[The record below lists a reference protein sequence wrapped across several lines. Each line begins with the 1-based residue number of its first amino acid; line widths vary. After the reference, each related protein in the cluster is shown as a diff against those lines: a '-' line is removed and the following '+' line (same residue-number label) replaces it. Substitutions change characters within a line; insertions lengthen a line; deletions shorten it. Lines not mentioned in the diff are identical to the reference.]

1 MATSDRA
8 AKRGHSAAKQRNVA
22 FDTQSSEDLGF
33 DEIRERLADHCKT
46 ESAIRRARDL
56 APSTHRPTVL
66 DALESTDE
74 LRRIRV
80 EGHAFPTLI
89 FEEIKGEIKLL
100 EVSGSALTEAGFMR
114 VLQCTRL
121 VNDILAA
128 LNERER
134 AFPRLC
140 GMVGTVSENT
150 EIVKEIE
157 VVFDPKGGVRN
168 QASPELA
175 KIRIDMQTARR
186 QVNRLFDKAMRNC
199 AKQGWLA
206 DTEEGYINGRRV
218 LAIAST
224 HKRKLRGTAL
234 GTSKTGSVT
243 FIEPVDCHQVNHE
256 LEMLRDDER
265 KEIVRILRALTQ
277 RIRKHTPLI
286 KAQQRLLVKLDFLQ
300 AKVKLALDMDGVK
313 PHIVKE
319 LRIELLKAHHPLL
332 LLTHRSKGLPIQSQ
346 NLTLLPAQRMLVI
359 SGPNAGGKS
368 ITLKMVG
375 LIQAMAQSGLLVPVH
390 PNSALG
396 LFKQILTD
404 IGDNQSIE
412 NQLSTYSY
420 RLKRMKAFLTDACRN
435 TLLLLDEFGTGSD
448 PELGGA
454 LAEVFFEELYKK
466 KVFGVITTHYA
477 NIKTRATS
485 MPEAVN
491 GSMLFDGETLSPT
504 YLLDLGQPGS
514 SFTFE
519 VAELN
524 GIDKGIIHRAKDKL
538 DPRKVKLDGL
548 IAGLQKEKSRHARM
562 VDRKLKAEHEAE
574 EAKRDYERRASRLD
588 ERQDAVQQVGQEQNA
603 ALLRG
608 RKLQQFIDR
617 FKTGQGN
624 KGLLED
630 LRKYLSVEAT
640 KKAEKAEAAAR
651 KKAAK
656 DGKRKSARNRQNLDR
671 IEVGSTVRLRE
682 GRQRGE
688 VLDIKG
694 KRATVAFGDF
704 RTRVELAD
712 LVWIR

>member
-1 MATSDRA
+1 MATSDRPA
-8 AKRGHSAAKQRNVA
+8 QRTARPGKQRSVA
-22 FDTQSSEDLGF
+22 FDTQSAEDLGF
-33 DEIRERLADHCKT
+33 DEIRERLAGHCKT
-46 ESAIRRARDL
+46 ESAVRRARDL
-56 APSTHRPTVL
+56 APTTHRPTVMEG
-66 DALESTDE
+66 LESTDE
-74 LRRIRV
+74 LKRIRV
-80 EGHAFPTLI
+80 EGHAFPSLV

-100 EVSGSALTEAGFMR
+100 EVSGSALTEDGFMR
-114 VLQCTRL
+114 VLLCTRL
-121 VNDILAA
+121 VNDIIGA
-128 LNERER
+128 LNGRER
-134 AFPRLC
+134 AFPRMC
-140 GMVGTVSENT
+140 GMLGTVSENT
-150 EIVKEIE
+150 EIVREIE
-157 VVFDPKGGVRN
+157 AVFDPKGGVRDN
-168 QASPELA
+168 ASSELGR
-175 KIRIDMQTARR
+175 IRIEMQTARR
-186 QVNRLFDKAMRNC
+186 QVNRLFDKALRSC
-199 AKQGWLA
+199 AKHGWLA
-206 DTEEGYINGRRV
+206 DTEEGYLNGRRV

-224 HKRKLRGTAL
+224 HKRKVRGTAL

-243 FIEPVDCHQVNHE
+243 FIEPVECQQVNHE
-256 LEMLRDDER
+256 LEMLRDDQR

-313 PHIVKE
+313 PHLIKE

-332 LLTHRSKGLPIQSQ
+332 LVNHRSKGLPIQSQ
-346 NLTLLPAQRMLVI
+346 NLTLHPTQRMLVI

-375 LIQAMAQSGLLVPVH
+375 LIQAMVQSGLLVPVH
-390 PNSALG
+390 PNSAVG

-420 RLKRMKAFLTDACRN
+420 RLKRMKEFLEDADRN

-454 LAEVFFEELYKK
+454 LAEVFFEELYGKQ
-466 KVFGVITTHYA
+466 VFGVITTHYA
-477 NIKTRATS
+477 NIKTRATD
-485 MPEAVN
+485 MPEALN
-491 GSMLFDGETLSPT
+491 GSMLFDGDTLSPT
-504 YLLDLGQPGS
+504 YQLDLGQPGS

-524 GIDKGIIHRAKDKL
+524 GIDKGLIRGAKDKL

-562 VDRKLKAEHEAE
+562 VDRQLKAEHDAE
-574 EAKRDYERRASRLD
+574 EARREYERKASRLE

-617 FKTGQGN
+617 FKSGQAN

-630 LRKYLSVEAT
+630 IRKYLSVEAT

-651 KKAAK
+651 KKATREN
-656 DGKRKSARNRQNLDR
+656 KRKSARARQYLDR
-671 IEVGSTVRLRE
+671 IRVGSTVRLRE

-688 VLDIKG
+688 VLELKG
-694 KRATVAFGDF
+694 KRATVAFGEF
-704 RTRVELAD
+704 RTRVELSD

>member
-1 MATSDRA
+1 MT
-8 AKRGHSAAKQRNVA
+8 
-22 FDTQSSEDLGF
+22 FDAQSMEDLGF
-33 DEIRERLADHCKT
+33 LEVKRLLEALCKT
-46 ESAIRRARDL
+46 ESAQRRARDL
-56 APSTHRPTVL
+56 APTAHRPTVIE
-66 DALESTDE
+66 ALESTDE

-80 EGHAFPTLI
+80 EGYTFPALV
-89 FEEIKGEIKLL
+89 FEEIRAEIKLL

-121 VNDILAA
+121 VNDIIGA
-128 LNERER
+128 LQGRDR

-140 GMVGTVSENT
+140 GMLGTVQENT
-150 EIVKEIE
+150 DIVREIE
-157 VVFDPKGGVRN
+157 AVFDPKGGVRSN
-168 QASPELA
+168 ASPELNR
-175 KIRIDMQTARR
+175 IRIDMQTARR
-186 QVNRLFDKAMRNC
+186 QVNRLFDKALRNC

-206 DTEEGYINGRRV
+206 DTEEGYLNERRV

-224 HKRKLRGTAL
+224 HKRKVRGTAL

-243 FIEPVDCHQVNHE
+243 FIEPADCQQVNHE
-256 LEMLRDDER
+256 LEMLKDDER

-286 KAQQRLLVKLDFLQ
+286 KAQQRLLVRLDFLQ
-300 AKVKLALDMDGVK
+300 AKVKLALDMDGVR

-332 LLTHRSKGLPIQSQ
+332 LLAHRSKGLSVEPQ
-346 NLTLLPAQRMLVI
+346 NLTLHRQQRMLVI

-375 LIQAMAQSGLLVPVH
+375 LIQAMVQSGLLVPVH
-390 PNSALG
+390 PNSAFG
-396 LFKQILTD
+396 LFKEILTD

-420 RLKRMKAFLTDACRN
+420 RLKRMKGFLGEAGQN

-454 LAEVFFEELYKK
+454 LAEVFFEELYDRKG
-466 KVFGVITTHYA
+466 FGVITTHYA

-491 GSMLFDGETLSPT
+491 GSMLFDGETLTPT
-504 YLLDLGQPGS
+504 YTLDLGQPGS

-524 GIDKGIIHRAKDKL
+524 GIDRDLIARSKQKL
-538 DPRKVKLDGL
+538 DPKKVKLDGL
-548 IAGLQKEKSRHARM
+548 IAGLQKEKSRHARLT
-562 VDRKLKAEHEAE
+562 DRHLKAEHAAE
-574 EAKRDYERRASRLD
+574 EARREYERKVAQLD
-588 ERQDAVQQVGQEQNA
+588 ERKESVQQIGQEQNA
-603 ALLRG
+603 ALVRG
-608 RKLQQFIDR
+608 KKLQQFIDR
-617 FKTGQGN
+617 FKSGQSN
-624 KGLLED
+624 AGLLD
-630 LRKYLSVEAT
+630 DVRKYLSVEAT

-651 KKAAK
+651 KKAAR
-656 DGKRKSARNRQNLDR
+656 DNKRKAGRAKAHLDR
-671 IEVGSTVRLRE
+671 IQVGSTVRLRE

-688 VLDIKG
+688 VIELKG
-694 KRATVAFGDF
+694 KRATVAFGEF
-704 RTRVELAD
+704 RTRVELQD
-712 LVWIR
+712 LVWVR